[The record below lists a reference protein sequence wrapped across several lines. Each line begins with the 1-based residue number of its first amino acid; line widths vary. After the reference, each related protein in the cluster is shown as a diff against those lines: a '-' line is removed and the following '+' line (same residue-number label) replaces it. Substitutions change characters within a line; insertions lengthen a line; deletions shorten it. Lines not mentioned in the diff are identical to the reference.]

1 MVEGK
6 SASALRGKDALRE
19 SVEKACESRKVL
31 KPEALHA
38 IVKRALGGI
47 SEKSNASGSDSG
59 SGNAH
64 EAGLDLDADAA
75 ALLSEVAEQMVLNT
89 IHSAARLA
97 QHRGGATIEKRDIAR
112 YLRTNVGLD
121 VQSDADDLR
130 MHVLKMRPEAQVH
143 YERQQAAKR
152 LNEENSATLLAA
164 EDEDE

>member
-47 SEKSNASGSDSG
+47 SEKSNASGS
-59 SGNAH
+59 GNAH

-97 QHRGGATIEKRDIAR
+97 QHRGGATIEKRDVAR